1 MLAVQTTR
9 PKEVRVYQKLI
20 IVGNL
25 GRDPEMRYTSDG
37 TPVTNFSVA
46 TNRRW
51 TNADGSQGEETV
63 WFRVSA
69 WRRLAEV
76 CNEYLERGRQVLVE
90 GRLQAD
96 PETGGPRVWTGRD
109 GEARASYEVTAL
121 TVKFLGRAGAAPT
134 PAGPGMEEEPP
145 PEGEDEIPF

>member
-1 MLAVQTTR
+1 M
-9 PKEVRVYQKLI
+9 YQKLI

-90 GRLQAD
+90 GRLQPD
-96 PETGGPRVWTGRD
+96 TETGGPRVWTGRD
-109 GEARASYEVTAL
+109 GEARASYEMTAL
-121 TVKFLGRAGAAPT
+121 AVKFLGRAGVAPT
-134 PAGPGMEEEPP
+134 AGGPGMEEEPP